1 MQIVNEA
8 VHLEKNWIFIA
19 IPKTGTTSI
28 RTQLKQKGVP
38 LIPNPHLNILQ
49 VRDAINFFF
58 LTKNLAANKTFPSE
72 KVKTYSQIKDESKI
86 FFSNAF
92 KFASVRNPW
101 ERAVSLFYRKEG
113 VRNQQSLSFDSF
125 IENHFFASDTCVHPT
140 LHKNQFDWIS
150 DENEKILLDY
160 IFKLEN
166 FSKAVR
172 DINER
177 TNGLIRLQDTV
188 ANKNRSS
195 RSSEYRDLYS
205 DKTKKMIAQRF
216 EKDID
221 SFQFTF

>member
-28 RTQLKQKGVP
+28 RTQLKQTGVP

-58 LTKNLAANKTFPSE
+58 LTKNLAVNKTFPSE

>member
-28 RTQLKQKGVP
+28 RTQLKQTGVP

-58 LTKNLAANKTFPSE
+58 LTKNLAVNKTFPTE
-72 KVKTYSQIKDESKI
+72 KVKTYSQIKDESKF

-177 TNGLIRLQDTV
+177 TNGLIRLQDTI

>member
-58 LTKNLAANKTFPSE
+58 LTKNLAVNKTFPSE

>member
-28 RTQLKQKGVP
+28 RTQLKQTGVP

-58 LTKNLAANKTFPSE
+58 LTKNLAVNKTFPTE

>member
-28 RTQLKQKGVP
+28 RTQLKQTGVP

-58 LTKNLAANKTFPSE
+58 LTKNLAVNKTFPTE
-72 KVKTYSQIKDESKI
+72 KVKTYSQIKDESKN